1 MSGPKFKE
9 PKADEFLHRD
19 TFWTDICEWEQKF
32 RYQESDVSMTYE
44 ISTSGGPLQIEVY
57 ASGDWIQACLIKNIK
72 VDVQTRVSKKRHNIT
87 KIRFMPAHGTMGP
100 MSGIMIAMKI
110 WPIVQEDHGQN
121 RITTRFWCFL

>member
-87 KIRFMPAHGTMGP
+87 KIRFMPAHGT
-100 MSGIMIAMKI
+100 A
-110 WPIVQEDHGQN
+110 
-121 RITTRFWCFL
+121 